1 MRPIHPFVV
10 GHVTGAVI
18 VGIAAGSVL
27 SLLAAFVSAASMAA
41 GALVSGLICWAWP
54 GLEAKARFLWPV
66 AVLANPVMLGALAM
80 ITVDW
85 ECLTG
90 DNGGWECM
98 AVAVAVV
105 VAGLSLLP
113 PLGGLLWRRWKRES
127 PI

>member
-27 SLLAAFVSAASMAA
+27 GLLAVFVSAASMAA

-66 AVLANPVMLGALAM
+66 AVLANPVML
-80 ITVDW
+80 
-85 ECLTG
+85 E
-90 DNGGWECM
+90 
-98 AVAVAVV
+98 
-105 VAGLSLLP
+105 
-113 PLGGLLWRRWKRES
+113 RW
-127 PI
+127 P